1 MSHTTTF
8 LHHLRD
14 TIIILGG
21 GTKLADMAECAE
33 SATEADI
40 DELRRVN
47 IRLIDSTKERL
58 VNINTMT
65 IKPAE
70 RED

>member
-21 GTKLADMAECAE
+21 GTKIANMVENAGTA
-33 SATEADI
+33 SEADV

-65 IKPAE
+65 IKPVE